1 VRPKLQLARAL
12 ADLGTAYDG
21 EQLGLLEEAARLVP
35 RDPDVK
41 TELGVYFLQHGDPG
55 RALEQFQRV
64 IELEAATPQTWA
76 NRGAALYLLGRA
88 DEATRD
94 FEAALLQDPCNF
106 DARNNLIL
114 VRRTAGDTDAV
125 RRLAVIPEG
134 CRFSTKQQVA
144 LDAAQ
149 P

>member
-1 VRPKLQLARAL
+1 LAG
-12 ADLGTAYDG
+12 LGTAYEG
-21 EQLGLLEEAARLVP
+21 EQLGLLEEAARLAP
-35 RDPDVK
+35 QDPDAT
-41 TELGVYFLQHGDPG
+41 TELGVYLLQHGHPG

-64 IELEAATPQTWA
+64 IELETATPQALA
-76 NRGAALYLLGRA
+76 NRGAALYLLGRV
-88 DEATRD
+88 DEAARD
-94 FEAALLQDPCNF
+94 FEAALVQDPCNF